1 MNKTYP
7 MKKGKYKISLII
19 MIACAMMIFGSPH
32 KSSQIEQQIVTVED
46 FDTEGF
52 ILDIGGGGEGVI
64 GRLLVWDVLFPELTD
79 KKKNMALF
87 PFKFILPDKEI
98 RTGYGVRRPE
108 GEQGLAHFM
117 ELAKKTGFQIV
128 SHKEKD
134 RWFFL
139 EVVKRPK

>member
-1 MNKTYP
+1 MYIHSDDHQKVFEELQRVLKP
-7 MKKGKYKISLII
+7 G
-19 MIACAMMIFGSPH
+19 
-32 KSSQIEQQIVTVED
+32 
-46 FDTEGF
+46 
-52 ILDIGGGGEGVI
+52 
-64 GRLLVWDVLFPELTD
+64 GRLLVWDVIFPELID

-108 GEQGLAHFM
+108 GEQSLTHFT

-134 RWFFL
+134 RWFFM
-139 EVVKRPK
+139 EIEKTK